1 MPKASQQPKANGKN
15 LAPQD
20 FFYYLCEIIIQT
32 MSENRPYD
40 IFISYRRQGGAEY
53 VRPLKAELEL
63 RGYNVFLD
71 YDELKDGVFDR
82 RIMDAIEQAPI
93 FVFMLSAHSL
103 DRCVN
108 DDDWVRKE
116 IEFAVSKKRH
126 FVPVNPNKEFDG
138 FPDNVPE
145 QVKQSLGQHQFSH
158 IDFEQLFKASVTEM
172 VANRIQPVL
181 SRRTS
186 EKTQSGKGA
195 LIRIDTDLDCRIL
208 RFGKEVGTAVS
219 GELSEIRLPKGKH
232 KLSFVGLE
240 CEEDC
245 TELLLDVDDLDYEDY
260 VEIRLLDKYNARRAR
275 EAAAR
280 KAREEAERKA
290 REEAKRRAREEA
302 KRRAREEAERKAQNK
317 KYNIGDYYNDGVR
330 EGVVFEVSADGRHG
344 RIVSMK
350 QSSEELQWSSDETER
365 QFLIGADSKTD
376 GAYNMAKVMARPD
389 WQSKYP
395 AFKWCADLG
404 EGWYLPSIEELKTF
418 TLNDA
423 VHDAVNRTLIA
434 RGGTKLYDRGERRGY
449 WSSTESSKTY
459 SFNIYACLVG
469 MSSGSN
475 SYYKFGYYYVRA
487 VATFGD
493 IRVFVEME
501 RKAREEAARKAR
513 EEAERRAREEAARKA
528 SEEAARKAREE
539 AERRRRRR
547 LGIYGVGDY
556 YNDGVREG
564 VVFEVSADGRH
575 GKIVSMKQSAKELLW
590 AINERKFGLFKS
602 EAERLIG
609 ADSETDGAAN
619 MAKIRTISGWEAKYP
634 AFKWCADLGE
644 GWYLPAIDE
653 LKTFTFNDAVYDA
666 VNRTLIA
673 RGGTKLYDKGEWNWY
688 WSSTERDYKFVGGEF
703 CAWIVTMDDGHTS
716 NFGKSYN
723 GSVRAVS
730 AFGDSSNVVS
740 VATTSAP
747 YRVGDFYN
755 ENGKQGVVYEVSA
768 DGRHGKIVSMK
779 QSTGKLQW
787 ATYERKF
794 GLFKSETERL
804 IGADSTTDGAANMA
818 KVMAISGWRN
828 KYPAFRWCADLGEGW
843 YLYCCHLLRV

>member
-1 MPKASQQPKANGKN
+1 
-15 LAPQD
+15 
-20 FFYYLCEIIIQT
+20 

-71 YDELKDGVFDR
+71 YDELKDGVFDK

-103 DRCVN
+103 DRCIN

-172 VANRIQPVL
+172 VVNRIQPVL

-245 TELLLDVDDLDYEDY
+245 TEQLLDVDDLDYEDY

-280 KAREEAERKA
+280 KAREEAE
-290 REEAKRRAREEA
+290 RRAREEA

-350 QSSEELQWSSDETER
+350 QSAERLKWSSDSAEAKR
-365 QFLIGADSKTD
+365 LIGADSKKD
-376 GAYNMAKVMARPD
+376 GATNMAKVKAITGWRD
-389 WQSKYP
+389 KYP

-404 EGWYLPSIEELKTF
+404 DGWYLPSIEELKVF
-418 TLNDA
+418 TLNTA

-434 RGGTKLYDRGERRGY
+434 RGGTKLYDKGKSCWY
-449 WSSTESSKTY
+449 WSSTEKNEQLFGDFCAWNVCMGDGDTY
-459 SFNIYACLVG
+459 
-469 MSSGSN
+469 
-475 SYYKFGYYYVRA
+475 YYKSCDIYVRA

-513 EEAERRAREEAARKA
+513 EEAERRAREEA
-528 SEEAARKAREE
+528 E
-539 AERRRRRR
+539 RRR
-547 LGIYGVGDY
+547 LGIYEVGDY

-575 GKIVSMKQSAKELLW
+575 GKIVSMKQSAEKLQW
-590 AINERKFGLFKS
+590 ATKERKFGLFKS

-609 ADSETDGAAN
+609 ADSVWDGADN
-619 MAKIRTISGWEAKYP
+619 MAKVMARPDWQSKYP

-644 GWYLPAIDE
+644 GWYLPSKKE
-653 LKTFTFNDAVYDA
+653 LMKIYNHKDKLNHNLTDKLSDA
-666 VNRTLIA
+666 
-673 RGGTKLYDKGEWNWY
+673 Y
-688 WSSTERDYKFVGGEF
+688 WSSTEDDYQWSSGEF
-703 CAWIVTMDDGHTS
+703 CACIVCMS
-716 NFGKSYN
+716 NGDTYDFDKSNYFY
-723 GSVRAVS
+723 VRAVS
-730 AFGDSSNVVS
+730 AF
-740 VATTSAP
+740 
-747 YRVGDFYN
+747 
-755 ENGKQGVVYEVSA
+755 
-768 DGRHGKIVSMK
+768 
-779 QSTGKLQW
+779 
-787 ATYERKF
+787 
-794 GLFKSETERL
+794 
-804 IGADSTTDGAANMA
+804 
-818 KVMAISGWRN
+818 
-828 KYPAFRWCADLGEGW
+828 
-843 YLYCCHLLRV
+843 